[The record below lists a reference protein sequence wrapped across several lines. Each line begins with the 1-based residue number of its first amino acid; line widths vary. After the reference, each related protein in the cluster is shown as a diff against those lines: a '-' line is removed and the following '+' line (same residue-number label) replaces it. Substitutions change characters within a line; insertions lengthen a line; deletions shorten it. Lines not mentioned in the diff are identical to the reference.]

1 MFNLIW
7 TIFICIKIRTECQI
21 KVISG
26 IHMYPKCG
34 KNWSLALLFF
44 QSFDCY
50 FFFILDDYTYKISMS
65 LMFSFWSLKQTYLR
79 HPGFQELLQ
88 AVYISG
94 TASCHTGQWI
104 HHSISC
110 FVNFLCVQMFNI
122 YRLLFRQIVLHLT
135 LNMFTCVIYSLT
147 EERGLFLC
155 DNYLC
160 DKACIYNLPF
170 KTNSL

>member
-7 TIFICIKIRTECQI
+7 TIFICIKIRTECQV

-44 QSFDCY
+44 PSFDCY
-50 FFFILDDYTYKISMS
+50 FFLS
-65 LMFSFWSLKQTYLR
+65 LMITPVRYQCPWCFHFDNWNRLTSDIQDFKSSFKLCISQGLR
-79 HPGFQELLQ
+79 
-88 AVYISG
+88 AVTQVSGYISPFPVL
-94 TASCHTGQWI
+94 
-104 HHSISC
+104 SI
-110 FVNFLCVQMFNI
+110 FLCVQMFNI

-155 DNYLC
+155 DNYLY

>member
-7 TIFICIKIRTECQI
+7 TIFICIKIRTECQV

-50 FFFILDDYTYKISMS
+50 FFILDDYTCKICLWCFYFDHSNRLTS
-65 LMFSFWSLKQTYLR
+65 DIQDFKSSFKLCISQGLR
-79 HPGFQELLQ
+79 
-88 AVYISG
+88 AVTQVSGYISPFPVL
-94 TASCHTGQWI
+94 
-104 HHSISC
+104 SI
-110 FVNFLCVQMFNI
+110 FLCVQCSI

-135 LNMFTCVIYSLT
+135 LNMFTCVINSLI
-147 EERGLFLC
+147 EERRRFLC

-160 DKACIYNLPF
+160 DKACIYNLRF

>member
-7 TIFICIKIRTECQI
+7 TIFICIKIRTECQV

-44 QSFDCY
+44 PSFDCY
-50 FFFILDDYTYKISMS
+50 FFFILDDYTCKISMS

-110 FVNFLCVQMFNI
+110 FVNFFMCSDVQYI
-122 YRLLFRQIVLHLT
+122 DSYLDKLFYT
-135 LNMFTCVIYSLT
+135 SL
-147 EERGLFLC
+147 
-155 DNYLC
+155 
-160 DKACIYNLPF
+160 
-170 KTNSL
+170 

>member
-1 MFNLIW
+1 M
-7 TIFICIKIRTECQI
+7 
-21 KVISG
+21 
-26 IHMYPKCG
+26 
-34 KNWSLALLFF
+34 LAPLFF
-44 QSFDCY
+44 PSFDCY
-50 FFFILDDYTYKISMS
+50 FLSLMITPVRYVCDVFILITQTDLPQTSRISRAPS
-65 LMFSFWSLKQTYLR
+65 SCVYLR
-79 HPGFQELLQ
+79 DCELSHRS
-88 AVYISG
+88 VG
-94 TASCHTGQWI
+94 TSVH
-104 HHSISC
+104 
-110 FVNFLCVQMFNI
+110 FLFCQFFYVFNCSI